1 MGEEKETLT
10 IALIGAGRTGTPL
23 LEDLLQYSYIQV
35 LGIADQDAGSPGM
48 QLAKDKKIP
57 CYQDP
62 MKLVSDVG
70 EVDIL
75 VEVSGD
81 RTLKGKIKEHY
92 EQTNN
97 RTTMIV
103 HDLLARLM
111 ISLSDRSDYL
121 VPSYHP
127 DDKGIG

>member
-1 MGEEKETLT
+1 MGEKEALT

-35 LGIADQDAGSPGM
+35 LGVADQDASSPGM
-48 QLAKDKKIP
+48 QLAKAKQIS
-57 CYQDP
+57 CYQEP
-62 MKLVSDVG
+62 MQLVHDVG

-81 RTLKGKIKEHY
+81 KTLKGTIKEHY
-92 EQTNN
+92 EQTEN
-97 RTTMIV
+97 RTTLIV

-111 ISLSDRSDYL
+111 ISLSDRSDHL